1 MKKTMQTMQKK
12 SFKSIK
18 DEANE
23 KYKDKFTGDF
33 IIKNVLDINDSHE
46 QEMYHVTFKNG
57 CRTRPH
63 IHASDQV
70 LIATEGNGIV
80 VFAKRIMIDPDDI
93 TKTEIEIEKTVLI
106 EKGDVICIPAFILHW
121 HGCRN
126 KNEDFTHIAIRKRT
140 QLDNIWF

>member
-1 MKKTMQTMQKK
+1 VSREKTMQKK
-12 SFKSIK
+12 SFRSIK
-18 DEANE
+18 EEANE

-33 IIKNVLDINDSHE
+33 IIKNVLDINDSNE

-93 TKTEIEIEKTVLI
+93 TKTEIEIEKTILI
-106 EKGDVICIPAFILHW
+106 EKGDVICVPAFILHW
-121 HGCRN
+121 HGCSN

>member
-1 MKKTMQTMQKK
+1 M
-12 SFKSIK
+12 SIK
-18 DEANE
+18 EEPNE

-33 IIKNVLDINDSHE
+33 IIKSVLDNNDSNE
-46 QEMYHVTFKNG
+46 LEMYHVTFRNG

-70 LIATEGNGIV
+70 LIATEGKGIV
-80 VFAKRIMIDPDDI
+80 VFAKRIMIDPDNI
-93 TKTEIEIEKTVLI
+93 TKTDIEIEKTVMI
-106 EKGDVICIPAFILHW
+106 EKGDVICVPAFILHW

-126 KNEDFTHIAIRKRT
+126 KDEDFTHIAIRKRT

>member
-1 MKKTMQTMQKK
+1 MQKK
-12 SFKSIK
+12 SFMSIK
-18 DEANE
+18 EEPNE

-33 IIKNVLDINDSHE
+33 IIKNVLDNNDSNE
-46 QEMYHVTFKNG
+46 QEMYHVTFRNG

-70 LIATEGNGIV
+70 LIATEGKGIV
-80 VFAKRIMIDPDDI
+80 VFAKRIMIDPENI
-93 TKTEIEIEKTVLI
+93 TKTDIEIEKTVMI
-106 EKGDVICIPAFILHW
+106 EKGDVICVPAFILHW

-126 KNEDFTHIAIRKRT
+126 KNEYFTHIAFRKRT

>member
-1 MKKTMQTMQKK
+1 MSVK
-12 SFKSIK
+12 
-18 DEANE
+18 EEPNE

-33 IIKNVLDINDSHE
+33 IIKSVLDANDSKE
-46 QEMYHVTFKNG
+46 QEMYHVTFRKG

-93 TKTEIEIEKTVLI
+93 TKTEIKIDKTVMM
-106 EKGDVICIPAFILHW
+106 EKGDVICVPAFILHW

>member
-1 MKKTMQTMQKK
+1 VSREKTMQKK
-12 SFKSIK
+12 SFRSIK
-18 DEANE
+18 EEANE

-33 IIKNVLDINDSHE
+33 IIKNVLDINDSNE

-93 TKTEIEIEKTVLI
+93 TKTEIEIEKTILI